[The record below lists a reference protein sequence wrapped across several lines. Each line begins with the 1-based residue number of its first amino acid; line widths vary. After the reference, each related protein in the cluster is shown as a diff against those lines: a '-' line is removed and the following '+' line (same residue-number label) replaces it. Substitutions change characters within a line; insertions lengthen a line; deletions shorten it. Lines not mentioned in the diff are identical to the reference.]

1 MLKKIGM
8 TASVLAL
15 MVLMLAGCS
24 NGMLEKDDATVN
36 GQLVERSNIQLT
48 ITNFAGSSSGPLRT
62 IAPEQPDI
70 TGGGYVFVATGTS
83 VRKTMTPTIITVDAN
98 GNADL
103 TGLEVG
109 LWNLTVTAYDITKL
123 GAVDQ
128 GNATAVMGVAEAA
141 VLSGSALLDARGT
154 SGNAEITLTPSGL
167 GTEGDVDL
175 TIQFNQDDQQKIQTG
190 NFTVKI
196 GLYDRVD
203 GAAKDEED
211 KSVDARASA
220 TVDYEAADM
229 AKGEYTFKV
238 TIEDGQG
245 RVWNYSDN
253 LYVLGNTTTDGNIIL
268 PQLIGE
274 APAAPEKFVVYWDSS
289 RVDSVTGDF
298 IATFAWDRTSYNESS
313 YDLQILDITDKFGD
327 TGNGVEYDGQQVQD
341 AAALW
346 NTINDEVTGVMGKDN
361 YSSTAYPIF
370 GKEGSLLAGSNKV
383 EYKLQT
389 GRVYAVRIR
398 TVNANGNSAWVNI
411 QAVNEPQS
419 KPAAG
424 TAKKFEGIVVNLFTI
439 TYELDKFILLKD
451 AQQATTDAIHT
462 NVVADAYVPG
472 TPHTIDYKVADYQLY
487 PSSFNGTA
495 AVGSLD
501 RITAWNG
508 WANLANKA
516 TLYTDEYDGYENV
529 VVIPAGASHSASLD
543 VIAPGTYKDLLTDQ
557 VLLIDLQTTNGV
569 TVTWDKSK
577 NLAGKTTD
585 VSSTTL
591 GLGQVGGVY
600 AVNMD
605 AGQPATKQILYFSVG
620 DEVPQAGVGGAQFEE
635 GKLVDADGRT
645 QMIEKVTYIL
655 KDTSGKEIAK
665 VEGRVSAS
673 IEITGENDGDYI
685 LYVEA
690 TSSTGYNF
698 SFQTP
703 FIITYNDIT
712 IP

>member
-346 NTINDEVTGVMGKDN
+346 TAINDEVTGVMGKDN

-419 KPAAG
+419 KPTAG

-451 AQQATTDAIHT
+451 AQLATTDAIHT

-495 AVGSLD
+495 AVGSPD